1 LWQAKRR
8 HGEYFNAFAAD
19 LYWAV
24 NTGTNGDTNDGKKP
38 YHLTHGCLAERL
50 ATRRLASRFAVS
62 LIFLLIGW
70 GLKRTG
76 DPQMVFKGKFFVLTS
91 IAGFG
96 LSMVPAVGNGAAYM
110 QVHRAVARHDYQVV
124 EGTRAMTFFTRKC

>member
-1 LWQAKRR
+1 
-8 HGEYFNAFAAD
+8 
-19 LYWAV
+19 
-24 NTGTNGDTNDGKKP
+24 
-38 YHLTHGCLAERL
+38 
-50 ATRRLASRFAVS
+50 LASRFAVS

-76 DPQMVFKGKFFVLTS
+76 GPQMVFKGKFFVLTS

-124 EGTRAMTFFTRKC
+124 EGTRATDILHEEVLK